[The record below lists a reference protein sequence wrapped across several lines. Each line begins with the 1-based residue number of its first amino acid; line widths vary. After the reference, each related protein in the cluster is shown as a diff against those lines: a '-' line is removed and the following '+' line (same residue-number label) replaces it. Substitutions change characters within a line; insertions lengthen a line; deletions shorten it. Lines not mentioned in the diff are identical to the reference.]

1 MDLTNEIPEAM
12 SRPGSILV
20 PNLSGYKC
28 IPNTDPAAFYDIVF
42 YSGGFCQS
50 YPLSKAGTSGRKCL
64 RLWVN
69 DGSLKSNLQH
79 VKRISKY
86 FAEHWV
92 EYVVNYEYY
101 DSALRLKDGTILPGV
116 VMDWV
121 EGDTLMSYV
130 KSNYRSSSK
139 ILNIAREFLAMER
152 YLDKNGLAHGDL
164 SGDNIIVDSSGKLIL
179 IDYDSF
185 YVNNLT
191 QNVIQSTAG
200 IACFQH
206 PGRVNN
212 KYLTRTMDNFS
223 QLVIYCS
230 LLGIARQPSLFNPDT
245 DKGLLFQIED
255 MTSAKTFTSS
265 LVYKKLHACKDEEI
279 NHYLS
284 VIESALNGSF
294 RDVSSLIDSL
304 YLRKETAIA
313 LQSFCQMCGTKFA
326 SSDQMY
332 CRQCGTKRGPV
343 GLINHNT
350 NNNSDYLL
358 SVLLSDKK
366 VCSAC
371 HCEQS
376 EGGGYYCGNC
386 GKPLS
391 RWNEK
396 ETAWQGTEKAIK
408 DLKTQYVTAPKLSTG
423 FKLIWKAIKG
433 WFTS

>member
-20 PNLSGYKC
+20 PSLKGYKC

-101 DSALRLKDGTILPGV
+101 DSALRLNDGTILPGV

-121 EGDTLMSYV
+121 EGETLMSYV
-130 KSNYRSSSK
+130 KANYKQASK
-139 ILNIAREFLAMER
+139 IINVAKEFLSMER

-164 SGDNIIVDSSGKLIL
+164 SGDNIIVDRSGKLIL

-185 YVNNLT
+185 YVNNIT
-191 QNVIQSTAG
+191 QGVVQSTAG
-200 IACFQH
+200 IACYQH
-206 PGRVNN
+206 PGRANN
-212 KYLTRTMDNFS
+212 RFLTRTMDNFS

-230 LLGIARQPSLFNPDT
+230 LLAIARHPTLFNPDS

-255 MTSAKTFTSS
+255 MASTKAFISS
-265 LVYKKLHACKDEEI
+265 TVFKQLQSFRDDEL
-279 NHYLS
+279 NHYLK
-284 VIESALNGSF
+284 VIESALNGPFSS
-294 RDVSSLIDSL
+294 VSSLMDSL
-304 YLRKETAIA
+304 YFRAEQVVSL
-313 LQSFCQMCGTKFA
+313 LPFCRVCGAKFA
-326 SSDQMY
+326 SSDHIY
-332 CRQCGTKRGPV
+332 CQQCGTRRGTV
-343 GLINHNT
+343 EDLKKDTSNT
-350 NNNSDYLL
+350 RDYI
-358 SVLLSDKK
+358 SIIFGHKVCPSCHYESSDKK
-366 VCSAC
+366 
-371 HCEQS
+371 
-376 EGGGYYCGNC
+376 GNYCGNC
-386 GKPLS
+386 GKPYD
-391 RWNEK
+391 RWSEK
-396 ETAWQGTEKAIK
+396 ETAWKGTESAVKE
-408 DLKTQYVTAPKLSTG
+408 LKNKYEINPKLSTG
-423 FKLIWKAIKG
+423 FQLIWKAIKG
-433 WFTS
+433 WFKS